1 MKKTPLIFVVP
12 LVATV
17 MLLAGTAL
25 GEQSS
30 IKLKSGKEVKV
41 VKVGPVYGQGM
52 KKLAVELQYE
62 TELKV
67 SDLAALRK
75 EADEVWEVFRP
86 DVEKA
91 SEKSAIVSAVEKQP
105 PGVVTRSEG
114 YNFVFEKRADGTW
127 HCLDDKRAI
136 PLPKSRLSP

>member
-1 MKKTPLIFVVP
+1 VKKTPLIHVVP
-12 LVATV
+12 LAAAV

-75 EADEVWEVFRP
+75 EADEVWEVFQP

-91 SEKSAIVSAVEKQP
+91 SEKTAIVSAVEKRP
-105 PGVVTRSEG
+105 PGIVTRSEG

-127 HCLDDKRAI
+127 HCFDDK
-136 PLPKSRLSP
+136 

>member
-1 MKKTPLIFVVP
+1 MKRTSLTHVTQ
-12 LVATV
+12 LVAAV
-17 MLLAGTAL
+17 MLLAGSAL

-30 IKLKSGKEVKV
+30 IKLKSGKEVRV

-91 SEKSAIVSAVEKQP
+91 SEKVAIVSAVEKRP
-105 PGVVTRSEG
+105 PGMFTKSEG
-114 YNFVFEKRADGTW
+114 YNFVFERRSDGTW
-127 HCLDDKRAI
+127 HCL
-136 PLPKSRLSP
+136 

>member
-1 MKKTPLIFVVP
+1 MNKTLLMHVAPFVIAVLLLP
-12 LVATV
+12 GAT
-17 MLLAGTAL
+17 L

-67 SDLAALRK
+67 SDLGALRK
-75 EADEVWEVFRP
+75 EADEVWDVFRP

-91 SEKSAIVSAVEKQP
+91 SEKTAIVSAVEKSP
-105 PGVVTRSEG
+105 PGIVTRSEG

-127 HCLDDKRAI
+127 HCLDDK
-136 PLPKSRLSP
+136 

>member
-1 MKKTPLIFVVP
+1 VKKTPLINVAP
-12 LVATV
+12 LVAAV
-17 MLLAGTAL
+17 MLLIGTAP
-25 GEQSS
+25 GDQSN

-41 VKVGPVYGQGM
+41 VKAGPVYGPGM

-67 SDLAALRK
+67 SDHAALRK

-86 DVEKA
+86 DVDRAGEKT
-91 SEKSAIVSAVEKQP
+91 AIVSAVERRP
-105 PGVVTRSEG
+105 PTIVTRSEG

-127 HCLDDKRAI
+127 HCLDDK
-136 PLPKSRLSP
+136 

>member
-1 MKKTPLIFVVP
+1 MKKTLLIHVAP
-12 LVATV
+12 LVAAV
-17 MLLAGTAL
+17 MLLGGAAL

-30 IKLKSGKEVKV
+30 IKLRSGKE

-91 SEKSAIVSAVEKQP
+91 SEKSAIVSAVEKRP

-114 YNFVFEKRADGTW
+114 YNFVFEKRADGAW
-127 HCLDDKRAI
+127 HCLDDK
-136 PLPKSRLSP
+136 

>member
-1 MKKTPLIFVVP
+1 V
-12 LVATV
+12 
-17 MLLAGTAL
+17 
-25 GEQSS
+25 
-30 IKLKSGKEVKV
+30 KSGNEVKV

-75 EADEVWEVFRP
+75 EADEVWKVFRP

-91 SEKSAIVSAVEKQP
+91 SEKTAIVSAVEKKP
-105 PGVVTRSEG
+105 PGIFTKSEG
-114 YNFVFEKRADGTW
+114 
-127 HCLDDKRAI
+127 
-136 PLPKSRLSP
+136 

>member
-1 MKKTPLIFVVP
+1 VKKALLIQVAPVV
-12 LVATV
+12 AAM
-17 MLLAGTAL
+17 MLLAGTAP

-41 VKVGPVYGQGM
+41 LKVGPVYGAGM

-67 SDLAALRK
+67 SDHAALRK

-86 DVEKA
+86 DVERA
-91 SEKSAIVSAVEKQP
+91 SEKTAIVSAVEKRP
-105 PGVVTRSEG
+105 PGIVTRSEG
-114 YNFVFEKRADGTW
+114 YNFVLEKRADGTW
-127 HCLDDKRAI
+127 HCLDDK
-136 PLPKSRLSP
+136 